1 MTDTAF
7 VRLEQL
13 CPFPAQEL
21 QDVLKIYPNVKKFVW
36 SQEEHRNA
44 GAWTFV
50 RPRQVDEFLFS
61 IIFHC
66 AHTQKTSVERN
77 LLRKKFGAAQYRRS
91 WYFHSSTLYSL
102 TVLIAGVQPN
112 PVFLLP
118 PSQAVSECEST
129 FFE

>member
-1 MTDTAF
+1 MTNIFYLIGARLIVIYIFGLFLRHAKERGVTDTAF

-50 RPRQVDEFLFS
+50 RPRQVDEFLFC
-61 IIFHC
+61 IIFNC
-66 AHTQKTSVERN
+66 AHTQKSSVELN
-77 LLRKKFGAAQYRRS
+77 LLRSSRS
-91 WYFHSSTLYSL
+91 AVCPCPPFD
-102 TVLIAGVQPN
+102 GVVDIPT
-112 PVFLLP
+112 
-118 PSQAVSECEST
+118 EI
-129 FFE
+129 

>member
-1 MTDTAF
+1 MTNIFYLIGARLIVIYIFGLFLRHAKERGVTDTAF

-50 RPRQVDEFLFS
+50 RPRQVDDFLF
-61 IIFHC
+61 
-66 AHTQKTSVERN
+66 
-77 LLRKKFGAAQYRRS
+77 
-91 WYFHSSTLYSL
+91 
-102 TVLIAGVQPN
+102 
-112 PVFLLP
+112 
-118 PSQAVSECEST
+118 
-129 FFE
+129 